1 MFETIDSVVNKNREL
16 NSFFLFSNYFQGKV
30 MTKKPV
36 TLQKPAAETAPPA
49 RKTATGVLSHTEM
62 AAGTMLAR
70 DALSRERYVL
80 NLRVTMFIAV
90 ALVVSVLCNVYLGIR
105 PIEYKYFVTDPSGRI
120 TEIQAINRPIQ
131 SQELVLNWATQ
142 SITKAYSMNFAN
154 YAQQLK
160 DIEPSFND
168 AGWRGYQ
175 EALKTSGYLDKML
188 ANQYATSAVPRSA
201 PVVVAQ
207 GDLGGVWAW
216 RLQIPIIVSYKSASV
231 SQTQDITV
239 DVVVVRRPETE
250 NPSGLA
256 IAQIISQ

>member
-1 MFETIDSVVNKNREL
+1 M
-16 NSFFLFSNYFQGKV
+16 YFQGKV
-30 MTKKPV
+30 MAKKPV
-36 TLQKPAAETAPPA
+36 MLQKDAAAPAKPA
-49 RKTATGVLSHTEM
+49 RQTANGVVSHTEM
-62 AAGTMLAR
+62 AAGTQLAR
-70 DALSRERYVL
+70 DALSRERHLL
-80 NLRVTMFIAV
+80 NLRVTLLIAG
-90 ALVVSVLCNVYLGIR
+90 LLLISVLCNVYLGLR
-105 PIEYKYFVTDPSGRI
+105 PIEYRYFVTDPSGRV

-131 SQELVLNWATQ
+131 SQEMVLNWATQ

-160 DIEPSFND
+160 DIEPNFNE

-175 EALKTSGYLDKML
+175 EALKTSGYLEKML
-188 ANQYATSAVPRSA
+188 SNQYSTSAVPKSA

-207 GDLGGVWAW
+207 GDLNGVWAW

-231 SQTQDITV
+231 SQTQEITV
-239 DVVVVRRPETE
+239 DAVVVRRPETE

>member
-1 MFETIDSVVNKNREL
+1 MA
-16 NSFFLFSNYFQGKV
+16 
-30 MTKKPV
+30 KKTVP
-36 TLQKPAAETAPPA
+36 LQKNAADAVQTA
-49 RKTATGVLSHTEM
+49 RKTATGVLSHVEM
-62 AAGTMLAR
+62 AAGTQLAR
-70 DALSRERYVL
+70 NALSRERHIL
-80 NLRVTMFIAV
+80 NLRVTMFLAV
-90 ALVVSVLCNVYLGIR
+90 ALIISVISNVYLGIR
-105 PIEYKYFVTDPSGRI
+105 PIEYRYFVTDPAGRI
-120 TEIQAINRPIQ
+120 TEISAINRPIQ
-131 SQELVLNWATQ
+131 SQEMVLNWATQ
-142 SITKAYSMNFAN
+142 SISKAYSMNFAN

-188 ANQYATSAVPRSA
+188 ANQYATSAVPKSA

-207 GDLGGVWAW
+207 GDLNGVWAW
-216 RLQIPIIVSYKSASV
+216 RLQIPLIVSYKSASV
-231 SQTQDITV
+231 SQTQEITV